1 VLDSQGVRA
10 SAWATVRALI
20 DDRRVR
26 YVFVGGVAAVGYYVA
41 FSVMWLL
48 FSAHVHYDLVAVA
61 ANALTVAGTYP
72 LYRRYVFQSN
82 VRWIRGFP
90 RFYVTSLTGLLTSL
104 VGLPLLIEVAHVP
117 VLISQA
123 VLIVAVPLI
132 NYQVHRFWTFRHRP
146 VTNPEA

>member
-1 VLDSQGVRA
+1 VLDSESVRSSVWTTA
-10 SAWATVRALI
+10 RSLF

-26 YVFVGGVAAVGYYVA
+26 YVLTGGGAAVVYFVA

-48 FSAHVHYDLVAVA
+48 LSGHVHYDLVALA
-61 ANALTVAGTYP
+61 ANAFTAVSTYP

-82 VRWIRGFP
+82 VRWIRGFT
-90 RFYVTSLTGLLTSL
+90 RFYLISLASLLTSL

-123 VLIVAVPLI
+123 VLIGLVPLI
-132 NYQVHRFWTFRHRP
+132 NYQVHRFWTFRHRSAA
-146 VTNPEA
+146 NPEA